1 MLSDPAVLLLMYFVL
16 PLWLAAGFADWLCHR
31 ATHIE
36 TTTGAKESILHILMF
51 TEAGIPLLA
60 AMFLEINALIIL
72 IMIVALF
79 LHAATAVWDVRYATT
94 ARTVT
99 PNEQHVHSFLEMIP
113 LMGVV
118 IIVSRHWEQF
128 LALFGAGSETAKF
141 DLVWKRQTLPTAY
154 ILSII
159 GLILLFEILPYIEE
173 FIRGLRANAG
183 ELVPP
188 KARRGP
194 PSQTTLR

>member
-1 MLSDPAVLLLMYFVL
+1 
-16 PLWLAAGFADWLCHR
+16 
-31 ATHIE
+31 
-36 TTTGAKESILHILMF
+36 
-51 TEAGIPLLA
+51 
-60 AMFLEINALIIL
+60 MFLEINALIIL
-72 IMIVALF
+72 IMIVDLS
-79 LHAATAVWDVRYATT
+79 LLAATAVWDVRYATT

-118 IIVSRHWEQF
+118 IIVSRHWDQF
-128 LALFGAGSETAKF
+128 LALFGAGETAKF

-159 GLILLFEILPYIEE
+159 GLILLFEILPYIEV

-188 KARRGP
+188 KARRGAP
-194 PSQTTLR
+194 GLRCGNGR

>member
-1 MLSDPAVLLLMYFVL
+1 MYFVL

-79 LHAATAVWDVRYATT
+79 LHAVTAVWDVRYATT

-188 KARRGP
+188 KARRGA